1 MIIKGFWKRSYQARK
16 LITLLF
22 LNTYL
27 VLITGCNK
35 QSELT
40 SSSAS
45 ENNSDRITI
54 GTISQP
60 RTIDPADNYELSG
73 MMIIYNLSDTLYTY
87 EVGTTKLKPQLATKM
102 PTISKNGLVYTIRLR
117 KGVKFHDGTAFNSE
131 AMAFSLERFMA
142 NGGKPSFL
150 LTNTIEKIETN
161 GKYELIITLKEP
173 FSAFP
178 ALLAFPGICAVSP
191 QAYQIGKG
199 KFVPNNFVGTGP
211 YKLKKFH
218 TGLLQLDT
226 FDNYWGEKPKNQ
238 GINLQIYSNNAANLF
253 NAFRTK
259 SIDIAYQSLTPE
271 QVENLIKESRAG
283 KGKVIENIS
292 TNITFMAL
300 NVNSEFTSQKVIRK
314 AIATLIDRELFNER
328 IFKGQSELSYTMIP
342 KSFNVSR
349 PVFKDIYNNVAEA
362 KQLLIEAGFSRKNP
376 ATIEIWYSS
385 DSAEMSQAAAIL
397 KSLAKRD
404 FGGLLKFIPNNISSV
419 AFFKNLSLGSY
430 QSILSNWYPDFLDAD
445 NYIYP
450 FLNCIKGTATQNC
463 IEGSSQVQ
471 GSFYNNEKINQLIT
485 QQRKTLNST
494 KREEIFV
501 KIQKILAEDVP
512 YIPLWQ
518 TKEYA
523 FIQNDI
529 NGTIFN
535 LNQTFPFWKIT
546 RSKIEKVVK

>member
-1 MIIKGFWKRSYQARK
+1 MIINGFWKHSHKVRK

-22 LNTYL
+22 LSTYL
-27 VLITGCNK
+27 VLITGCNQ
-35 QSELT
+35 QSKLT
-40 SSSAS
+40 LSPK
-45 ENNSDRITI
+45 NNSDRITV
-54 GTISQP
+54 GTTFQP

-87 EVGTTKLKPQLATKM
+87 ELGNTNLKPQLAIKM
-102 PTISKNGLVYTIRLR
+102 PTISKNGLVYTIHLR
-117 KGVKFHDGTAFNSE
+117 KGVKFHDGTSFNAE

-150 LTNTIEKIETN
+150 LTNTIKKIETN
-161 GKYELIITLKEP
+161 GDYELIITLKEP

-178 ALLAFPGICAVSP
+178 ALLAFPGICAISP

-199 KFVPNNFVGTGP
+199 KFIPDSFVGTGP
-211 YKLKKFH
+211 YKLRRFQ
-218 TGLLQLDT
+218 TGLLELDT
-226 FDNYWGEKPKNQ
+226 FDDYWGEKPQNK

-253 NAFRTK
+253 NAFRTQ
-259 SIDIAYQSLTPE
+259 SVDIAYQSLTTE
-271 QVENLIKESRAG
+271 QIEYLLKESHEG

-300 NVNSEFTSQKVIRK
+300 NVNAEFTKQKVVRK
-314 AIATLIDRELFNER
+314 AIATLIDRELLNER

-349 PVFKDIYNNVAEA
+349 PVFKSKYNNINKT
-362 KQLLIEAGFSRKNP
+362 KQLLIEAGFSKKNP
-376 ATIEIWYSS
+376 AIVEIWYSS
-385 DSAEMSQAAAIL
+385 DSTNMSQAAAIL
-397 KSLAKRD
+397 RSLAKRELE
-404 FGGLLKFIPNNISSV
+404 GLLKFIPNNISSV

-430 QSILSNWYPDFLDAD
+430 QSILSSWYPDYLDAD

-450 FLNCIKGTATQNC
+450 FLSCAQGTAEQQC
-463 IEGSSQVQ
+463 IQGSSQVQ
-471 GSFYNNEKINQLIT
+471 GSFYHNEKMNELII
-485 QQRKTLNST
+485 QQRKTLDSR

-512 YIPLWQ
+512 YVPLWQ
-518 TKEYA
+518 TKEYV

-535 LNQTFPFWKIT
+535 LNQTFPFWTIT
-546 RSKIEKVVK
+546 RSKIRGINK